1 MTMFDHQSPAGIKLQ
16 PIVELKTGSIIG
28 YEVLSYFTEDVDSEY
43 YFQHAPENI
52 LISIFNQQVKQ
63 VASNPA
69 GYHYFVNLSVRD
81 LLGSELENK
90 IQISPE
96 QKLVIELQD
105 PENLVGLNDV
115 DKAQL
120 VNNLERL
127 RERHIAVWLDDL
139 DEPLLST
146 VCELNFCF
154 DGIKIDKYAFWRTQ
168 FSPLELNQ
176 LVKRCYQITSNVL
189 IEGIETLQ
197 HRDIAARSGA
207 SHLQGYLWPETI
219 IQ

>member
-1 MTMFDHQSPAGIKLQ
+1 MSIFNHQSPAGIKLQ
-16 PIVELKTGSIIG
+16 PIVELKSDSIIG
-28 YEVLSYFTEDVDSEY
+28 YEVLSYFAGDVDSEY

-52 LISIFNQQVKQ
+52 LLSIFNQQVKQ
-63 VASNPA
+63 VASHPS
-69 GYHYFVNLSVRD
+69 GYHYFINLSVRD
-81 LLGSELENK
+81 LLSSGLENK
-90 IQISPE
+90 IQVLPE

-105 PENLVGLNDV
+105 PENLIDLGATE
-115 DKAQL
+115 KAKL
-120 VNNLERL
+120 VKNLERL
-127 RERHIAVWLDDL
+127 RERHFSVWLDDL
-139 DEPLLST
+139 DESLLST
-146 VCELNFCF
+146 VCELNFYF

-168 FSPLELNQ
+168 FSPLELSR
-176 LVKRCYQITSNVL
+176 LVKSCYQITSNVL

>member
-1 MTMFDHQSPAGIKLQ
+1 MTMFNHQSLAGIKLQ
-16 PIVELKTGSIIG
+16 PIVELKTDSIIG
-28 YEVLSYFTEDVDSEY
+28 YEVLSYFTDDVDSEY

-63 VASNPA
+63 VASNPT
-69 GYHYFVNLSVRD
+69 GYHYFINLSVRD
-81 LLGSELENK
+81 LLSTELENK
-90 IQISPE
+90 IQVSSA

-105 PENLVGLNDV
+105 PENLVGLNDME
-115 DKAQL
+115 KTQL
-120 VNNLERL
+120 VRNLEWL
-127 RERHIAVWLDDL
+127 REHHIAVWLDDL

-146 VCELNFCF
+146 VCALNFCF

>member
-16 PIVELKTGSIIG
+16 PIVELKTDSIIG

-69 GYHYFVNLSVRD
+69 EYHYFINLSVRD

-115 DKAQL
+115 D
-120 VNNLERL
+120 
-127 RERHIAVWLDDL
+127 
-139 DEPLLST
+139 
-146 VCELNFCF
+146 
-154 DGIKIDKYAFWRTQ
+154 
-168 FSPLELNQ
+168 
-176 LVKRCYQITSNVL
+176 
-189 IEGIETLQ
+189 
-197 HRDIAARSGA
+197 
-207 SHLQGYLWPETI
+207 
-219 IQ
+219 